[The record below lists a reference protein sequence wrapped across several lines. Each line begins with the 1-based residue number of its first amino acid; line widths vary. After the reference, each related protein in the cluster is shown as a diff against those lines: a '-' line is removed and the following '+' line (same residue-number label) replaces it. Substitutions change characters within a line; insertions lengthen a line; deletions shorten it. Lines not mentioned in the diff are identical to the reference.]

1 MRCNLSFL
9 EAKHMCKKDLLRDI
23 DIQNAI
29 SKNYNTTVV
38 YQMVSN
44 ILADEMLKIINEFS
58 KNKRYIKRKDICYS
72 TQTVM
77 HKLGSEA
84 TNFGF
89 LTLTKHY
96 KTYNDIMKRVEIND
110 SVPVTD
116 NKFIKT
122 LCDEITNRM
131 NSHLKNGFF
140 VLKYD
145 KNKKYKFKFHELTI
159 TKLVG
164 LESGYDITLY
174 FGIYN
179 IGD

>member
-1 MRCNLSFL
+1 
-9 EAKHMCKKDLLRDI
+9 MCKKDLLRDI

-29 SKNYNTTVV
+29 SKNYGTTVV

-44 ILADEMLKIINEFS
+44 ILADEMLKTINEFS
-58 KNKRYIKRKDICYS
+58 KNKRFIKRKDICYS

-84 TNFGF
+84 KNFGM
-89 LTLTKHY
+89 LTITKHY
-96 KTYNDIMKRVEIND
+96 KSYSALMKRVEIND
-110 SVPVTD
+110 SVPITDD

-122 LCDEITNRM
+122 LGDEITNRM
-131 NSHLKNGFF
+131 NSRLKNGFF

-145 KNKKYKFKFHELTI
+145 KNNKYKFKFYDITI
-159 TKLVG
+159 NKIIG
-164 LESGYDITLY
+164 PESGYDVTLY
-174 FGIYN
+174 FGMYN

>member
-1 MRCNLSFL
+1 
-9 EAKHMCKKDLLRDI
+9 MCKKDLLRDI

-29 SKNYNTTVV
+29 SRNYGTTVI

-44 ILADEMLKIINEFS
+44 SLADEMLKLINTFS
-58 KNKRYIKRKDICYS
+58 KNKRFINRKDICYS

-84 TNFGF
+84 KHFGI
-89 LTLTKHY
+89 LAITKHY
-96 KTYNDIMKRVEIND
+96 KSYSDLMKHVEIND

-145 KNKKYKFKFHELTI
+145 KNKKYKFKFHDLTI
-159 TKLVG
+159 NKLVG
-164 LESGYDITLY
+164 PESGYDITLY
-174 FGIYN
+174 FEMYK

>member
-1 MRCNLSFL
+1 
-9 EAKHMCKKDLLRDI
+9 MCKKDLLRDV

-44 ILADEMLKIINEFS
+44 ILADEILKIINEFS

-77 HKLGSEA
+77 HKLSSEA

-164 LESGYDITLY
+164 LESEYDITLY